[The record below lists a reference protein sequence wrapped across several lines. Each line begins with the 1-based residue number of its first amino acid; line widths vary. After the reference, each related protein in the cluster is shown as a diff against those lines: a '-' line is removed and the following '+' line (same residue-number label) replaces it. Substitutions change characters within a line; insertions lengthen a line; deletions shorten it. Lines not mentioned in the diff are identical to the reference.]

1 MSVARQI
8 EFQLMHIIGDLGD
21 AHKHPTDRPVVN

>member
-1 MSVARQI
+1 MSVACQI
-8 EFQLMHIIGDLGD
+8 EFQLMHIIGNLGD